1 MIQSNK
7 TAVRIPFL
15 KWKAVLTAVLFLKR
29 MELLLQA
36 VPLPLQQ
43 LHEIRYS

>member
-15 KWKAVLTAVLFLKR
+15 KGKAVLTAVLFLER